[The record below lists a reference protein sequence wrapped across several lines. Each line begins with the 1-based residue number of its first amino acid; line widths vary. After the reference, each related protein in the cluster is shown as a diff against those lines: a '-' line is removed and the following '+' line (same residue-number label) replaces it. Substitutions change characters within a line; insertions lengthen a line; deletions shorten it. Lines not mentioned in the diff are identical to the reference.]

1 MMAEVQV
8 VLKIL
13 VSRELAVQFQIL
25 ILEVPY
31 EVTVEKSEQKVEMM
45 VILLTVMDAQIL
57 VQLSLAILAQEVV
70 SRLLILEK
78 IYEEMAN

>member
-1 MMAEVQV
+1 MAEVQV